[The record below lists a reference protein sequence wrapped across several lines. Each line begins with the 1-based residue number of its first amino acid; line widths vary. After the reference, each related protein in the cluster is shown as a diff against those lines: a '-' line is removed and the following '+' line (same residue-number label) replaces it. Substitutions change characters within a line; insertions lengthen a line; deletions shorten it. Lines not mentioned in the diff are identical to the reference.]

1 MIIDKRGEITNVN
14 DLHNIETKEQ
24 KQQCQKV
31 NSLSLFEPKLDEL
44 YNKINQ
50 NHILHKGTI
59 KKSWRKFIGFFI
71 NIFKK
76 LLNRLLYP
84 SFANLFEIQN
94 EFNSTTTQLLNTL
107 REKIN
112 YALIDMHDKFSNN
125 FDQTNLNIEQVD
137 KKLLELNHHRYMEI
151 KNIENY
157 LHNEFLN
164 LKTELANII
173 YTYIF
178 LQKNVQ
184 ELISKY
190 EIIDN
195 KIVNLD
201 NRIKQ
206 EIVNL
211 DNRIKQERVDIDN
224 KIVNLDN
231 RIKQEIEKI
240 KIQLIGLSQLKESLA
255 IQSYKQSSVGEVSDG
270 ENLLEDTLY
279 FNLEDKLRGDENEI
293 AYRQYRYIEYLRNN
307 MPVLDVG
314 CGRGEMLTHLKNNG
328 IEAIGID
335 SNQFMVDYC
344 LSKNLKVIRASA
356 ISYLSRMED
365 NSLGAIFAA
374 HFIEH
379 LYPKDLLIFLSLSF
393 NKLKKDGI
401 LIIETPNVLGLYT
414 LSQSFYLDITHMN
427 PVHPHTLKLIL
438 ELLGF
443 KIIDSLMLSQWD
455 DDTKLASLPSKIYNM
470 QEADLFQLIDK
481 NFSNLNKILF
491 APRDYAIIARK

>member
-1 MIIDKRGEITNVN
+1 MIIDKRGKITNVN
-14 DLHNIETKEQ
+14 DIQNIETSEQ
-24 KQQCQKV
+24 KQQSQRV
-31 NSLSLFEPKLDEL
+31 NNLSLFEPKLNEL

-50 NHILHKGTI
+50 NHILHRYII
-59 KKSWRKFIGFFI
+59 KKSSKKFIGFFI

-84 SFANLFEIQN
+84 TFANLFEIQN
-94 EFNSTTTQLLNTL
+94 EFNSTAIQLLNAL

-151 KNIENY
+151 KNIENIV
-157 LHNEFLN
+157 HNEFLN

-190 EIIDN
+190 EIISN

-206 EIVNL
+206 EV
-211 DNRIKQERVDIDN
+211 
-224 KIVNLDN
+224 
-231 RIKQEIEKI
+231 EKI
-240 KIQLIGLSQLKESLA
+240 KIQLIGLSQLQESLA
-255 IQSYKQSSVGEVSDG
+255 IQSNKQNSVGEVSNE
-270 ENLLEDTLY
+270 ENLMEDTLY
-279 FNLEDKLRGDENEI
+279 FNLEDKLRGDEYEI
-293 AYRQYRYIEYLRNN
+293 AYRQYRYIEYFRNN

-344 LSKNLKVIRASA
+344 LSKDLKVIRANA
-356 ISYLSRMED
+356 ISYLSGME
-365 NSLGAIFAA
+365 NSSLGAIFAS

-379 LYPKDLLIFLSLSF
+379 LCPKDLLKFLSLSY

-401 LIIETPNVLGLYT
+401 LIMETPNVLGLYT
-414 LSQSFYLDITHMN
+414 ISQSFYLDITHVN

-438 ELLGF
+438 GLLGF
-443 KIIDSLMLSQWD
+443 KIIDALMLSQWD
-455 DDTKLASLPSKIYNM
+455 DGIKLASLPSKIYNM
-470 QEADLFQLIDK
+470 QDADVFQLIEK
-481 NFSNLNKILF
+481 NFSNLNEILF